1 MRVLKITNVY
11 HTKLSGGLSLFLYM
25 HKYLRVCINFNLS
38 QILFFF
44 SKPAKEVVTP
54 VIANMVSCLSKE

>member
-1 MRVLKITNVY
+1 MSTIQS
-11 HTKLSGGLSLFLYM
+11 SGGLSLFLYM
-25 HKYLRVCINFNLS
+25 HEYLRVCINFNLS

-44 SKPAKEVVTP
+44 SKLAKEVITP